1 MSTPLYQL
9 RANLTALKKP
19 PTEMPVVR
27 SIDGPADAVRA
38 LAEQAGLLHTLLERT
53 VAEALAD
60 RKLVA
65 QVIALSEEARRA
77 TTSLLTLLGGG
88 R

>member
-1 MSTPLYQL
+1 MTIPLYQI
-9 RANLTALKKP
+9 RANLTALKTP
-19 PTEMPVVR
+19 AEIPVVR
-27 SIDGPADAVRA
+27 SIDGSAEAIRA

-53 VAEALAD
+53 VAAAFTD

-77 TTSLLTLLGGG
+77 TTSLLTLLGG
-88 R
+88 RQ